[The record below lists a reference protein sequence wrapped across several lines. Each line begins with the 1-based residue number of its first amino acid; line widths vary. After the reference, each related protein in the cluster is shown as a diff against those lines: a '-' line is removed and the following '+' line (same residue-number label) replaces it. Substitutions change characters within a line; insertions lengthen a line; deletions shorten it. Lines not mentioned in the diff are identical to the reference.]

1 MDEVDRLFNTDY
13 RSDFF
18 SMLRAWHNDR
28 ATSDIWTNLDL
39 ALVTSTE
46 PYQLIDDLNQS
57 PFNVGEI
64 LNLEDFTPA
73 QVAELN
79 RRHDNPLTNE
89 EERRLVEVLGGHP
102 YLTRLHSI

>member
-1 MDEVDRLFNTDY
+1 M
-13 RSDFF
+13 
-18 SMLRAWHNDR
+18 
-28 ATSDIWTNLDL
+28 
-39 ALVTSTE
+39 
-46 PYQLIDDLNQS
+46 
-57 PFNVGEI
+57 GEI